1 MCQYDGTRQDVLRTS
16 TDNLSMDTLSSRL
29 KDMVRIRDKTAGYAV
44 SMKMF
49 EKGKIPAVISV
60 MYIFIWFTF
69 VFLI

>member
-1 MCQYDGTRQDVLRTS
+1 MCQYDGTREDILRTS
-16 TDNLSMDTLSSRL
+16 KDNLSSDTLTSHL

-60 MYIFIWFTF
+60 LHIHP
-69 VFLI
+69 